1 MKRLSSPILWAIAK
15 LCTILATILGCS
27 SKSVPDKPREI
38 RWQGQETG
46 YQGITVVP
54 AGNGTNSGS
63 TK

>member
-15 LCTILATILGCS
+15 LCAILATILGCS
-27 SKSVPDKPREI
+27 SKSAPDKPREI
-38 RWQGQETG
+38 HWQGQETG